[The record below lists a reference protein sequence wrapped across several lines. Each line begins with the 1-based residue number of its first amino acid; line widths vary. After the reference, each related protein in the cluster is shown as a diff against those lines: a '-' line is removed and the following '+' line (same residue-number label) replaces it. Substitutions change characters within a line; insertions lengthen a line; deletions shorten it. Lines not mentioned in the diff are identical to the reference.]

1 MNDVQIV
8 QKWTDQQ
15 NIYLDWLASP
25 KCLREPKTQIELS
38 EKLGIHRNTLHNW
51 QDIDGFKEERL
62 KRTFD
67 YFVTDTTDIVAALR
81 DKALTGDTRAID
93 IWLERVEQIAS
104 QLELRGEFT
113 VKEFYDSVI
122 DPAFKKRQ
130 SDRGRGASESAELPH
145 ASAPSESS
153 GESSEVPSP
162 GGGEEVREELAGS
175 VSSRQDPDS
184 SGD

>member
-1 MNDVQIV
+1 MDEQTER
-8 QKWTDQQ
+8 KWTDKQ

-25 KCLREPKTQIELS
+25 KSLREPKTQTDLAD
-38 EKLGIHRNTLHNW
+38 KLGIGRTTLYDW
-51 QDIDGFKEERL
+51 QDIDGFKKERL
-62 KRTFD
+62 SRIFK
-67 YFVTDTTDIVAALR
+67 YFVPHTPEIVAALR

-93 IWLERVEQIAS
+93 IWLERLEQIATS
-104 QLELRGEFT
+104 IEITGEFT

-130 SDRGRGASESAELPH
+130 SDKQRGVAEQTELPPTP
-145 ASAPSESS
+145 APEGGG

-162 GGGEEVREELAGS
+162 SGGEEVREELAGS

-184 SGD
+184 S